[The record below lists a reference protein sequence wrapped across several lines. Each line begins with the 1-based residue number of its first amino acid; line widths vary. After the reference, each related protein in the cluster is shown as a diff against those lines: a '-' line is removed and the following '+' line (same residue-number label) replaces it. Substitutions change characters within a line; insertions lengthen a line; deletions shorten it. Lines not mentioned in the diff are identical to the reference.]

1 MSSSRKDTIEIAALI
16 VVLLAIPAIA
26 GFAAVTIPWPWET
39 NDKPNGVL
47 SYQVIDKN
55 RNTFQEEIPLKP
67 LEKLKDGQK
76 YRIKYRMI
84 IYETKTHK
92 RAYTIDTEKVV
103 TVHKTDKK

>member
-1 MSSSRKDTIEIAALI
+1 MSSSKKDTIEIAALI
-16 VVLLAIPAIA
+16 VALIAIPAIA

-47 SYQVIDKN
+47 SYQAIDEN
-55 RNTFQEEIPLKP
+55 GNAFQEEIPLKP
-67 LEKLKDGQK
+67 LEKLKNGQK
-76 YRIKYRMI
+76 YRIKYRMTM
-84 IYETKTHK
+84 YETKTHK

>member
-1 MSSSRKDTIEIAALI
+1 MSSSKKDTIEIAALI
-16 VVLLAIPAIA
+16 IALLAIPAIA

-47 SYQVIDKN
+47 SYQVINEN
-55 RNTFQEEIPLKP
+55 RNAFQEEIPLKP
-67 LEKLKDGQK
+67 LKKLKDGQK
-76 YRIKYRMI
+76 YRIKYHMA

-92 RAYTIDTEKVV
+92 CAYTIDTEKVV